1 MYHGSLMPRQL
12 WFKDFSKNVDCLGS
26 YLKRNLEDALLPAG
40 WHMFQEVS
48 GSEKKSSMECS
59 LTMSMFE
66 PM

>member
-26 YLKRNLEDALLPAG
+26 YMKRNLEDPPLPAG
-40 WHMFQEVS
+40 CRMFQEVS
-48 GSEKKSSMECS
+48 GNEKKSSMESS